1 MATVPRNKGSYAPR
15 TAGSSWQVK
24 YPLGWNERKKRY
36 DEYRE
41 EVASEAEAIALIKAI
56 NDYVYHGGLP
66 QDVPEWRR
74 RAKGH
79 SEGDVLTLDGFAMS
93 YIAMRERRRKVQER
107 TIESNREAWARLR
120 PYLGDLP
127 LRRVT
132 PFVIDEAYACMGS
145 PGDDNLAGRVYSG
158 TTIEKSHAFLRQLL
172 KDAVER
178 GYIDKNP
185 CDSIDAPKR
194 DTKEKVALTL
204 FQAQALFNYITSR
217 PLEAHA
223 IGVLLALNCGLRL
236 SEMLA
241 LTWQDYEGGV
251 LSVTKALNK
260 EKQTYKSTKNEDNRR
275 VPVPMPLIP
284 VLDEWQKIQRRI
296 YSDNLGLRW
305 SEGAPIVNSRNA
317 KHILQR
323 SFTRWFDSARL
334 EYPIPDDFEFH
345 GFRHTYVTLL
355 SRDCGVDR
363 RTAKSMSGHKNDQA
377 FDIYT
382 HTNDEW
388 RRRAANE
395 LGDIL
400 QPNDGA
406 RKCYNCAYWGVSPL
420 DADRGACWN
429 DPAGLIEVKAGD
441 SCGKGLFIAKTAK
454 A

>member
-1 MATVPRNKGSYAPR
+1 MATVPRNKGSYASR
-15 TAGSSWQVK
+15 AGGSSWQVK
-24 YPLGWNERKKRY
+24 YPLGWNDRKKRY

-41 EVASEAEAIALIKAI
+41 EVASEAEAIALIKTI

-74 RAKGH
+74 RAKGR
-79 SEGDVLTLDGFAMS
+79 SEGDVLTLDGFARS
-93 YIAMRERRRKVQER
+93 YIEKREKRRKVQER

-145 PGDDNLAGRVYSG
+145 PGDDNLAGKVYSG

-217 PLEAHA
+217 PPEAHA

-241 LTWQDYEGGV
+241 LTSAV
-251 LSVTKALNK
+251 VAAA
-260 EKQTYKSTKNEDNRR
+260 
-275 VPVPMPLIP
+275 
-284 VLDEWQKIQRRI
+284 KI
-296 YSDNLGLRW
+296 G
-305 SEGAPIVNSRNA
+305 
-317 KHILQR
+317 
-323 SFTRWFDSARL
+323 
-334 EYPIPDDFEFH
+334 
-345 GFRHTYVTLL
+345 
-355 SRDCGVDR
+355 
-363 RTAKSMSGHKNDQA
+363 
-377 FDIYT
+377 
-382 HTNDEW
+382 
-388 RRRAANE
+388 RAH
-395 LGDIL
+395 
-400 QPNDGA
+400 
-406 RKCYNCAYWGVSPL
+406 V
-420 DADRGACWN
+420 
-429 DPAGLIEVKAGD
+429 
-441 SCGKGLFIAKTAK
+441 
-454 A
+454 